1 MYGDT
6 SLGKL
11 KFSSEVIN
19 FHFEKGC
26 SSILYQSIK
35 LNSQIE
41 INYVVNIVEI
51 IKNLNKY
58 LICKY

>member
-26 SSILYQSIK
+26 SSILLSINNSK
-35 LNSQIE
+35 LNNQIE
-41 INYVVNIVEI
+41 INYVVSIV
-51 IKNLNKY
+51 
-58 LICKY
+58 